1 MTHHPATPAAAPGP
15 SARTAAEPLP
25 RTARAVSD
33 RTASGPR
40 GPAVRPVLAGLT
52 DEAAASLDGQLAVV
66 RTLGWT
72 AVEIRSVDGVP
83 LADLPRAEVAAMARR
98 LAGAGVRVVCL
109 ASRIGNWARP
119 ITSDFAQ
126 DLDEL
131 RVLEEYADL
140 LDCRRLRVMS
150 YPNDGL
156 PEAEWGRRAVE
167 RLRRLTDRAEAAG
180 LTLLHENCAG
190 WAGDDAERALRL
202 LEEVDSPAL
211 RLLFDI
217 GNGVPYGYRAAAL
230 LRPLLPYVDHVH
242 VKDAVR
248 DEAGRTAYT
257 LPGDGQAEVR
267 ACLRMLAQ
275 AGYDGAY
282 SVEPHLAVRPHE
294 GLARPGENAA
304 DLFVRAGRRLA
315 ELLDTATMRDP
326 TGGTPAVHTPPG
338 DAPTDHGPGGG
349 TP

>member
-1 MTHHPATPAAAPGP
+1 MVRAAPG
-15 SARTAAEPLP
+15 R
-25 RTARAVSD
+25 
-33 RTASGPR
+33 SGP
-40 GPAVRPVLAGLT
+40 AARPVLAGLS
-52 DEAAASLDGQLAVV
+52 DEAAASLDGQLAAV

-72 AVEIRSVDGVP
+72 AVELRSVDGIP
-83 LADLPRAEVAAMARR
+83 LADLPRDEVRTMARR
-98 LAGAGVRVVCL
+98 LAESGVRVVCL

-140 LDCRRLRVMS
+140 LNCSRVRVMS

-167 RLRRLTDRAEAAG
+167 RLRRLTDRAAAAG

-190 WAGDDAERALRL
+190 WAGDDAERVLRL

-217 GNGVPYGYRAAAL
+217 GNGVPHGYRAAVL

-248 DEAGRTAYT
+248 DAAGGIAYT
-257 LPGDGQAEVR
+257 LPGDGEAEVR
-267 ACLRMLAQ
+267 TCLRLLAQ

-282 SVEPHLAVRPHE
+282 SIEPHLAVRPHE
-294 GLARPGENAA
+294 GLSRPGEGAA

-315 ELLDTATMRDP
+315 ELLDTPVVRTPPDDAPVVRTP
-326 TGGTPAVHTPPG
+326 TGDAPAG
-338 DAPTDHGPGGG
+338 DGPTDHGHGGG

>member
-1 MTHHPATPAAAPGP
+1 MTHRPATPDPSVRATAGP
-15 SARTAAEPLP
+15 PARTAPAPSDH
-25 RTARAVSD
+25 TAC
-33 RTASGPR
+33 GPH
-40 GPAVRPVLAGLT
+40 GPVARPVLAGLT

-83 LADLPRAEVAAMARR
+83 LAELPRDEVGTMARR
-98 LAGAGVRVVCL
+98 LAESGTRAVCL

-140 LDCRRLRVMS
+140 LDCRRVRVMS

-156 PEAEWGRRAVE
+156 SDAEWGRRAVE
-167 RLRRLTDRAEAAG
+167 RLRRLTDRAESAG

-190 WAGDDAERALRL
+190 WAGDDAARALRL

-217 GNGVPYGYRAAAL
+217 GNGVPYGYRAAGL

-248 DEAGRTAYT
+248 DAAGDTAYT
-257 LPGDGQAEVR
+257 LPGDGEAEVR
-267 ACLRMLAQ
+267 TCLRMLAE

-282 SVEPHLAVRPHE
+282 SIEPHLAVRPHE
-294 GLARPGENAA
+294 GLARPGEDAA

-315 ELLDTATMRDP
+315 ELLDA
-326 TGGTPAVHTPPG
+326 PAD
-338 DAPTDHGPGGG
+338 DAPAEHGPGGG